1 MATTKYTC
9 PPQTASGQGTFSD
22 NLVGFQIVEGGGL
35 TQGNFE
41 FTRTV
46 VEKNN
51 RNFDIGQFS
60 DKVSLETL
68 DIKDVEQSVKI
79 QEVNFKVYPNFDQT
93 VVTNFVNYGP
103 LTKRFSAAVERIV
116 NYFPA
121 ALEVDKTRY
130 NFTTGTTAFNISYN
144 SSDDI
149 TTFSILVSTIKNPFG
164 VDFSKKASENISS
177 LDFEVSEFRNL
188 TKNFVDFVL
197 DYSGETY
204 QVVQLSPT
212 TSLSSGT
219 LTMSCKGY
227 PFSSNTSTTDS
238 LVIRP
243 NNTIVSKVFN
253 LDLDE
258 IEELLLNRISV
269 PKYTANFKVPALSDD
284 GSLYYRNQLVT
295 WKLDGQ
301 WNLDIRTQN
310 FTNYLQL
317 LNNIGKEFDEF
328 QTNIISRFYTTDS
341 FQEFDT
347 DDGKMDK
354 VLKLYGRSFDE
365 TKKFIDGISFMNSIN
380 YNIEN
385 DAPSKLIPN
394 IAETIGWKTDIS
406 PITNQGFIESLY
418 GVSESNFAGQTFGL
432 TVEELNT
439 QYYRNLI
446 LNSAYLYK
454 SKGTR
459 RAIDFILQY
468 IGAPEALIDFNENV
482 YLADTNISISRFNE
496 AFGKISGGTYFNE
509 LPQLDPNNV
518 YNIKGARYTAYT
530 SSTIIEDV
538 NFFEEDYPIDQY
550 GFPKAPIDTDDYF
563 FQKGAGWYQPTIE
576 HTSPEIINTNTSVF
590 TGQNIDVQT
599 QLEPFTYGQKYLD
612 RFRDFPYLDLGYSL
626 LRVQDNKKSWTNTN
640 EDLRLSNSGG
650 FNSIYD
656 INDDR
661 LVLNVK
667 NVEVCLNPG
676 QAITY
681 DIWYLSKTENY
692 PIPYSGLSLFYPK
705 ADTYGMDATFID
717 PKPQVQNFYE
727 FNETFWISMINV
739 RNRQYSSDG
748 KTSGYPTLQS
758 IFWTYLTMYDDV
770 EISNNNFNYI
780 NMLEYIS
787 GIGTYWVDLVSQFVP
802 ATTLWNTGTKLE
814 NSPFHR
820 QKFVYRRQVG
830 CESVSRYESPPAFGS
845 ALFFPFG
852 TNKSVNPPDGGGGG
866 GGDIVDPPA
875 GCQFTQTKER
885 TINCPNDFTIAYEN
899 FYNLNLEDAI
909 SNNSCGRG
917 SKTSINVTEWIYGL
931 VIEITETD
939 GNTYMWESLP
949 NGLEF
954 TQSDGSPYSPDYY
967 NSTESVIDCGFASDT
982 ISNTFKSSISSYFSE
997 NGYGYN
1003 SDYDAETGGV
1013 TFTFVAQNCVDF
1025 TFDVSIVV
1033 KGNWECA

>member
-60 DKVSLETL
+60 DKVSLENL

-121 ALEVDKTRY
+121 AIEIDRTRY
-130 NFTTGTTAFNISYN
+130 NFTTGTTAFNIVYS

-149 TTFSILVSTIKNPFG
+149 TTFSLLVSSIKNPFG
-164 VDFSKKASENISS
+164 VDFSKRASENISS
-177 LDFEVSEFRNL
+177 LDFEVSDFRNL
-188 TKNFVDFVL
+188 TKNFTDFVL

-204 QVVQLSPT
+204 QIVQLSPT

-258 IEELLLNRISV
+258 IEELLLNRLSV
-269 PKYTANFKVPALSDD
+269 PKYTATFKVPSLSDD
-284 GSLYYRNQLVT
+284 GSLYPRNQLVT

-328 QTNIISRFYTTDS
+328 QTNLVSRFYITDA

-385 DAPSKLIPN
+385 DVPSKLIPN

-406 PITNQGFIESLY
+406 PITNQGFIETLY
-418 GVSESNFAGQTFGL
+418 GVSESNFPGQTFGL
-432 TVEELNT
+432 TLEELNT

-459 RAIDFILQY
+459 KAIDFILQY

-482 YLADTNISISRFNE
+482 YLADSNISISNFNE
-496 AFGKISGGTYFNE
+496 SFAKISGGTYYDE
-509 LPQLDPNNV
+509 IPQLDPNNV
-518 YNIKGARYTAYT
+518 YNFLGAKYTAYT

-538 NFFEEDYPIDQY
+538 NFFKEDYPIDEY
-550 GFPKAPIDTDDYF
+550 GFPNAPTNTDDYF

-612 RFRDFPYLDLGYSL
+612 RFRDFPYLNLGYSL
-626 LRVQDNKKSWTNTN
+626 LRIQDNKKSWTNTN

-650 FNSIYD
+650 FNSIYET
-656 INDDR
+656 NDDR

-667 NVEVCLNPG
+667 NAEICLNPG
-676 QAITY
+676 QALAY
-681 DIWYLSKTENY
+681 DVWYLSKTENY

-758 IFWTYLTMYDDV
+758 IFWTYLTMYNDV
-770 EISNNNFNYI
+770 GISNNNFNYQ

-787 GIGTYWVDLVSQFVP
+787 GIGTYWVDLISQFVP
-802 ATTLWNTGTKLE
+802 ATTIWNTGTKLE

-820 QKFVYRRQVG
+820 QKFIYRRQAGCQSNQLYQQPPSVG
-830 CESVSRYESPPAFGS
+830 A

-866 GGDIVDPPA
+866 GGDIKEPPA
-875 GCQFTQTKER
+875 GCQYVQTQE
-885 TINCPNDFTIAYEN
+885 IIMYCPNDFQTAYIN
-899 FYNLNLEDAI
+899 FYESALQYSIDTVTCKGDIQVIDWTYYLTINLNEYDVNDKIINIITYNSLDNGYDIGNYNSKFPEANKGMVVDCTLAGELLT
-909 SNNSCGRG
+909 NNVFPNFNQFFL
-917 SKTSINVTEWIYGL
+917 TYGYDSGF
-931 VIEITETD
+931 VYDTET
-939 GNTYMWESLP
+939 GESTF
-949 NGLEF
+949 NF
-954 TQSDGSPYSPDYY
+954 
-967 NSTESVIDCGFASDT
+967 
-982 ISNTFKSSISSYFSE
+982 SN
-997 NGYGYN
+997 
-1003 SDYDAETGGV
+1003 
-1013 TFTFVAQNCVDF
+1013 QNCAKFDF
-1025 TFDVSIVV
+1025 EILINI
-1033 KGNWECA
+1033 KGSWECL

>member
-1 MATTKYTC
+1 MSTTKYTC

-22 NLVGFQIVEGGGL
+22 NLVGFQIVDGGGL

-51 RNFDIGQFS
+51 RSFESGQFS
-60 DKVSLETL
+60 EKVSLDTL
-68 DIKDVEQSVKI
+68 DIKDVEQSVSI

-130 NFTTGTTAFNISYN
+130 NLTTGTTAFNISYN

-149 TTFSILVSTIKNPFG
+149 TSFSISVSAIKNPFG
-164 VDFSKKASENISS
+164 VDFSKKSTENIGS

-204 QVVQLSPT
+204 QIVQLTPT
-212 TSLSSGT
+212 ISLSSGT
-219 LTMSCKGY
+219 LTMSCQGR
-227 PFSSNTSTTDS
+227 PFSSNTTTTDS
-238 LVIRP
+238 LIIRP

-269 PKYTANFKVPALSDD
+269 PKYTALFKVPSLADD
-284 GSLYYRNQLVT
+284 GNLYYRNQLVT

-328 QTNIISRFYTTDS
+328 QTNLISRFYITDA

-347 DDGKMDK
+347 DDGKVDK

-365 TKKFIDGISFMNSIN
+365 TKKFIDGISFMNSVN
-380 YNIEN
+380 YNIGN
-385 DAPSKLIPN
+385 DVPSKLIPN
-394 IAETIGWKTDIS
+394 FAKTIGWNTDIS

-418 GVSESNFAGQTFGL
+418 GVSESNFEGQTFGL

-459 RAIDFILQY
+459 KAIDFILQY
-468 IGAPEALIDFNENV
+468 IGAPEALIDFNENI
-482 YLADTNISISRFNE
+482 YLADSNISKSTFNSN
-496 AFGKISGGTYFNE
+496 FSQISGGTYFNE

-518 YNIKGARYTAYT
+518 YSFLGTTYTAYT

-538 NFFEEDYPIDQY
+538 NFFEEDYPIDQD
-550 GFPKAPIDTDDYF
+550 GFPKAPTDTDDYY

-576 HTSPEIINTNTSVF
+576 HTSPEIINTTGSVF

-612 RFRDFPYLDLGYSL
+612 RFRDFPYLDLGYSI
-626 LRVQDNKKSWTNTN
+626 LRVQDNKKSWADTN
-640 EDLRLSNSGG
+640 EELRLSNSGG
-650 FNSIYD
+650 FNSIYETY
-656 INDDR
+656 DDR

-667 NVEVCLNPG
+667 NAEICLNPG

-681 DIWYLSKTENY
+681 DIWYLSRTENY

-705 ADTYGMDATFID
+705 TDTYGVDATFID
-717 PKPQVQNFYE
+717 PKPQVQNFYQ
-727 FNETFWISMINV
+727 FNETFWKTMINV

-770 EISNNNFNYI
+770 GINNNNFNYQ
-780 NMLEYIS
+780 NMIEYVN
-787 GIGTYWVDLVSQFVP
+787 GIGTYWVELVSQFVP
-802 ATTLWNTGTKLE
+802 ATTLWNSGTKLE

-820 QKFVYRRQVG
+820 QKFIYRRQAGCTSSSEYVAPPTVG
-830 CESVSRYESPPAFGS
+830 A

-866 GGDIVDPPA
+866 GGDIVDPPP
-875 GCQFTQTKER
+875 GCEYEQKEIVS
-885 TINCPNDFTIAYEN
+885 INCQNDFQLAYLN
-899 FYNLNLEDAI
+899 FYDTSSATAFEDI
-909 SNNSCGRG
+909 GCRNGIIIRSWGYILFF
-917 SKTSINVTEWIYGL
+917 KII
-931 VIEITETD
+931 D
-939 GNTYMWESLP
+939 GNGNEYEYRSTTYDIFV
-949 NGLEF
+949 NK
-954 TQSDGSPYSPDYY
+954 SDGSPYTPDDINTDTPLYVECDY
-967 NSTESVIDCGFASDT
+967 LADVLQENLLSTM
-982 ISNTFKSSISSYFSE
+982 NTFFGE
-997 NGYGYN
+997 YGYEV
-1003 SDYDAETGGV
+1003 SSTYDVETGELSY
-1013 TFTFVAQNCVDF
+1013 TFITAQCIDF
-1025 TFDVSIVV
+1025 TVVSKIVV
-1033 KGNWECA
+1033 KGGYNCA